1 MENNKKLSKFSD
13 ICMTLIIIM
22 FIVCFGIALFE
33 AIAFNKNILGF
44 NYTPILMIIAAA
56 VFVVLLIFL
65 MPPVFVVFLVLPHN
79 SPFQILFLVIII
91 LIGGNFLVLITL

>member
-56 VFVVLLIFL
+56 VFVVLLISSIPLFSC
-65 MPPVFVVFLVLPHN
+65 VLFPIFNHKLLTV
-79 SPFQILFLVIII
+79 P
-91 LIGGNFLVLITL
+91 